1 MKLFLYVSENDRII
15 HLIKKTNK
23 YELVCNNKK
32 TINKNRIAKRI
43 EQVYIIAPEP
53 NNKIRCINCEKKVR
67 SLMTEMINAGVE
79 VDLLELES

>member
-1 MKLFLYVSENDRII
+1 LKLYLYVGENDKII

-23 YELVCNNKK
+23 YELVCNTKK

-53 NNKIRCINCEKKVR
+53 DNKIRCVNCEKKVR
-67 SLMTEMINAGVE
+67 SLMTDIVRAGGEVE
-79 VDLLELES
+79 DLLES